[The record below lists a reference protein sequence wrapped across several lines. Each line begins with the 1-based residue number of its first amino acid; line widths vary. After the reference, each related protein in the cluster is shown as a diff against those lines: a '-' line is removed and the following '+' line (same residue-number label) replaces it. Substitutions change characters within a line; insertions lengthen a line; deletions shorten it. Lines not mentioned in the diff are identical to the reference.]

1 MICRPNNLISRP
13 CPFFSSFPLLP
24 AFSQA
29 EGSPAALSVCV
40 GGSRGAAAREVKAVI
55 PEALACPWRREGQ
68 HPPSLRPRSRS
79 SHPPASPKLNVN
91 RGSWGRHTPPLP
103 GPSRLPRP
111 LSAGEPAWC
120 GGGCCRGRGELCV
133 TAPAGDFA
141 ILRSGPGEEEPAA
154 LQPLPLRHHF
164 GHPAGTCFGV
174 STDFQ
179 EGRVSPLTR
188 ARAATCLCHSDLSH
202 MTLRCLEPSGNGA
215 EGTQNQWGTAGSAEE
230 PSPEAACLAKA
241 LRELGQT
248 GWYWGSMTVNEAKEK
263 LKEAPEGTFL
273 IRDSSHSDYLLTIS
287 VKTSAGPTNLR
298 IEYQDGKFRLDSIIC
313 VKSKLKQFDSVVH
326 LIDYYVQM
334 CKDKRTGPEAPRNG
348 TVHLYLTKPL
358 YTAAPSLQH
367 LCRLTINK
375 CTGTIWGLPL
385 PTRLKDY
392 LEEYKFQLN
401 GMMPR

>member
-1 MICRPNNLISRP
+1 MSLLARRYRRCAGRGQCAPGPRAHNLRIP
-13 CPFFSSFPLLP
+13 C
-24 AFSQA
+24 
-29 EGSPAALSVCV
+29 AL
-40 GGSRGAAAREVKAVI
+40 SRGAGGARPGVGGRQTVGDRACRGLLPFVHWNLGRKNQKHPI
-55 PEALACPWRREGQ
+55 PSLSTISDTPQGLVFGFALTSKKDACPA
-68 HPPSLRPRSRS
+68 L
-79 SHPPASPKLNVN
+79 
-91 RGSWGRHTPPLP
+91 T
-103 GPSRLPRP
+103 PSR
-111 LSAGEPAWC
+111 
-120 GGGCCRGRGELCV
+120 V
-133 TAPAGDFA
+133 
-141 ILRSGPGEEEPAA
+141 
-154 LQPLPLRHHF
+154 
-164 GHPAGTCFGV
+164 
-174 STDFQ
+174 
-179 EGRVSPLTR
+179 
-188 ARAATCLCHSDLSH
+188 ATCLCRGDPSP

-215 EGTQNQWGTAGSAEE
+215 EGTQSQWGTAGSAEE
-230 PSPEAACLAKA
+230 SSPEAAHLAKA
-241 LRELGQT
+241 LRELSQT

-358 YTAAPSLQH
+358 YTSAPPLQH

-392 LEEYKFQLN
+392 LEEYKFQV
-401 GMMPR
+401 

>member
-1 MICRPNNLISRP
+1 M
-13 CPFFSSFPLLP
+13 
-24 AFSQA
+24 
-29 EGSPAALSVCV
+29 
-40 GGSRGAAAREVKAVI
+40 
-55 PEALACPWRREGQ
+55 
-68 HPPSLRPRSRS
+68 
-79 SHPPASPKLNVN
+79 
-91 RGSWGRHTPPLP
+91 
-103 GPSRLPRP
+103 
-111 LSAGEPAWC
+111 SAGEAAWC
-120 GGGCCRGRGELCV
+120 GGGGRGRGKLWV
-133 TAPAGDFA
+133 TAPAGYFA
-141 ILRSGPGEEEPAA
+141 IRPLGPGEEEPQAPN
-154 LQPLPLRHHF
+154 PLLLHHF
-164 GHPAGTCFGV
+164 GYPAD
-174 STDFQ
+174 TDFQ
-179 EGRVSPLTR
+179 EGRLPPLTPSR
-188 ARAATCLCHSDLSH
+188 VATCLCRGDPSP

-215 EGTQNQWGTAGSAEE
+215 EGTQSQWGTAGSVEE
-230 PSPEAACLAKA
+230 PSPEAARLAKA
-241 LRELGQT
+241 LQELSQT

-358 YTAAPSLQH
+358 YTAVRPLQH

-392 LEEYKFQLN
+392 LEEYKFQV
-401 GMMPR
+401 

>member
-1 MICRPNNLISRP
+1 MSPLARSHPHRVARGQCAPGSRCTASGYP
-13 CPFFSSFPLLP
+13 V
-24 AFSQA
+24 
-29 EGSPAALSVCV
+29 PAARAPAAGDQWVT
-40 GGSRGAAAREVKAVI
+40 AAARDFVSVLQDLGRKSPI
-55 PEALACPWRREGQ
+55 
-68 HPPSLRPRSRS
+68 PSLSATISDTPQGLVLGFALTSRKDANPS
-79 SHPPASPKLNVN
+79 L
-91 RGSWGRHTPPLP
+91 TP
-103 GPSRLPRP
+103 
-111 LSAGEPAWC
+111 
-120 GGGCCRGRGELCV
+120 
-133 TAPAGDFA
+133 
-141 ILRSGPGEEEPAA
+141 
-154 LQPLPLRHHF
+154 
-164 GHPAGTCFGV
+164 
-174 STDFQ
+174 
-179 EGRVSPLTR
+179 
-188 ARAATCLCHSDLSH
+188 ARAATCLCRGDPSL
-202 MTLRCLEPSGNGA
+202 MTLRCLEPSGNGG
-215 EGTQNQWGTAGSAEE
+215 EGTRSQWGTAGSAEE
-230 PSPEAACLAKA
+230 PSPEAARLAKA

-358 YTAAPSLQH
+358 YTSAPSLQH

-375 CTGTIWGLPL
+375 CTGAIWGLPL

-392 LEEYKFQLN
+392 LEEYKFQLL
-401 GMMPR
+401 GVGRQL

>member
-1 MICRPNNLISRP
+1 
-13 CPFFSSFPLLP
+13 
-24 AFSQA
+24 
-29 EGSPAALSVCV
+29 
-40 GGSRGAAAREVKAVI
+40 
-55 PEALACPWRREGQ
+55 
-68 HPPSLRPRSRS
+68 
-79 SHPPASPKLNVN
+79 
-91 RGSWGRHTPPLP
+91 
-103 GPSRLPRP
+103 
-111 LSAGEPAWC
+111 
-120 GGGCCRGRGELCV
+120 
-133 TAPAGDFA
+133 
-141 ILRSGPGEEEPAA
+141 
-154 LQPLPLRHHF
+154 
-164 GHPAGTCFGV
+164 
-174 STDFQ
+174 
-179 EGRVSPLTR
+179 
-188 ARAATCLCHSDLSH
+188 

-215 EGTQNQWGTAGSAEE
+215 EGTQSHWGTSGSAEE
-230 PSPEAACLAKA
+230 PSPEAAPLAKA
-241 LRELGQT
+241 LRELSHTGHGLSLSGRKRQIA

-358 YTAAPSLQH
+358 YTSAPPLQH

-392 LEEYKFQLN
+392 LEEYKFQV
-401 GMMPR
+401 

>member
-1 MICRPNNLISRP
+1 
-13 CPFFSSFPLLP
+13 
-24 AFSQA
+24 
-29 EGSPAALSVCV
+29 
-40 GGSRGAAAREVKAVI
+40 
-55 PEALACPWRREGQ
+55 
-68 HPPSLRPRSRS
+68 
-79 SHPPASPKLNVN
+79 
-91 RGSWGRHTPPLP
+91 
-103 GPSRLPRP
+103 
-111 LSAGEPAWC
+111 
-120 GGGCCRGRGELCV
+120 
-133 TAPAGDFA
+133 
-141 ILRSGPGEEEPAA
+141 
-154 LQPLPLRHHF
+154 
-164 GHPAGTCFGV
+164 
-174 STDFQ
+174 
-179 EGRVSPLTR
+179 
-188 ARAATCLCHSDLSH
+188 

-215 EGTQNQWGTAGSAEE
+215 EGTHSQWGTAGSAEE
-230 PSPEAACLAKA
+230 PSPEAARLAKA
-241 LRELGQT
+241 LRELGYT

-358 YTAAPSLQH
+358 YTSAPSLQH

-375 CTGTIWGLPL
+375 CTGTVWGLPL

-392 LEEYKFQLN
+392 LEEYKFQDTAAVPPLCRNAARRCLGEAALVSTAAPAGLGLRRLSKPPPDARSAGTLIFNVPASKTMLHGPWEQYLPRGVCEGRRHVSDMLN
-401 GMMPR
+401 MAPGLACALPPESHSWRPRTHLMPPTIPLTAGGTGSVLAECESSASLPVPGASGASLAIWEVIEEAGTAVVIPSGLALVRISCEMICLPLHFLLQTLSPVRPGKAAERWSRKIKAKAKTSLFYP